1 MNLCVGHKLRA
12 SLSEAIV
19 AQAVLDVKTFICFI
33 INDLQKPA
41 GLGGPKASC
50 FATVTRC
57 NGNEASEASSSAK
70 LAKLRLVLFGE
81 KIFRDGPA
89 RWREFLVL
97 WLGTLGTL
105 VMG

>member
-33 INDLQKPA
+33 ISDLQKPA
-41 GLGGPKASC
+41 GLGGRRPVASQLLQDV
-50 FATVTRC
+50 TVT
-57 NGNEASEASSSAK
+57 K
-70 LAKLRLVLFGE
+70 LGLVLFEE

-89 RWREFLVL
+89 R
-97 WLGTLGTL
+97 
-105 VMG
+105 

>member
-1 MNLCVGHKLRA
+1 MNLCVGHKLKA

-33 INDLQKPA
+33 INDLQKP
-41 GLGGPKASC
+41 LGFGAEGPLLRNCSE
-50 FATVTRC
+50 ATVTSC
-57 NGNEASEASSSAK
+57 NSNEAKASSSAK

-89 RWREFLVL
+89 R
-97 WLGTLGTL
+97 
-105 VMG
+105 